1 MNNDEANK
9 KERNYPCRRGYNIL
23 NEQILLIFSQ
33 EHENYFRSEIPKR
46 CVNNLKC
53 VSDWFDIALK
63 TTT

>member
-33 EHENYFRSEIPKR
+33 EHENYFRSEIPKFVYEKECR
-46 CVNNLKC
+46 YVDRQILG
-53 VSDWFDIALK
+53 
-63 TTT
+63 TMR